1 MTQGTSLD
9 MRSSAKAFARRRVV
23 AAGQDKTLQRLAA
36 MAVSL
41 AWLIFG
47 AFLFLV
53 ILHSPA
59 PIVLAITAGIS
70 ARCLGQYRNLH
81 KIRNSAEAA
90 HLAAFEFDGE
100 QVHCSF
106 NEKRVLCY
114 VQSWRLRISAAVAAS
129 SMCFVIQYW
138 SILGFSLLPGR
149 IQHLHWLSASIGI
162 AGPWLPAVVGIFFL
176 WGNAPELRWVGQVK
190 AAIQTRAESS
200 IRKILAPGEIDGLQA
215 GTHVLWQRLRLDR
228 GSEYREAIARH
239 LRDRTA
245 EAVLQCEA
253 TAALVNATTELAR
266 QDLTN
271 LGVAVAT
278 YHQVECRLTTL
289 ESLASEFRD
298 PLHEMRVEDLKS
310 ELDQLSKLAL
320 HRRWDD
326 VQRHSAWILTEL
338 DSLYVKLRQ
347 HAASVPAMALPPGSD
362 PYRLLG
368 VSVDTPTPLI
378 KKLRLRLAQLYHPD
392 VSESICN
399 STKMAELNAAYDA
412 VMKDRERGGR

>member
-1 MTQGTSLD
+1 
-9 MRSSAKAFARRRVV
+9 MRSSAKAFARRWVV
-23 AAGQDKTLQRLAA
+23 AAGQEKALQRLAA

-59 PIVLAITAGIS
+59 PFVLAVTAGIS

-81 KIRNSAEAA
+81 KISNSAEAA
-90 HLAAFEFDGE
+90 HLAAFGSDGE
-100 QVHCSF
+100 RIRCSF
-106 NEKRVLCY
+106 DETAVLRY
-114 VQSWRLRISAAVAAS
+114 VQSWKLRIAAAVAAS
-129 SMCFVIQYW
+129 STCFVIQYW

-176 WGNAPELRWVGQVK
+176 WGKTPERRWVGQVK
-190 AAIQTRAESS
+190 AAIQTRAENS

-228 GSEYREAIARH
+228 GSEYRAAIARH

-245 EAVLQCEA
+245 DVVLQSEA

-266 QDLTN
+266 QDLAN
-271 LGVAVAT
+271 LGAAVAT
-278 YHQVECRLTTL
+278 YHQVECRLTTF
-289 ESLASEFRD
+289 ESLASELRD
-298 PLHEMRVEDLKS
+298 PMHEIRVEELKS

-320 HRRWDD
+320 HRRWNDL
-326 VQRHSAWILTEL
+326 QQHSDWILGEL
-338 DSLYVKLRQ
+338 DGLHAKLRQ

-392 VSESICN
+392 VSESISN

-412 VMKDRERGGR
+412 VMKEREKGGR